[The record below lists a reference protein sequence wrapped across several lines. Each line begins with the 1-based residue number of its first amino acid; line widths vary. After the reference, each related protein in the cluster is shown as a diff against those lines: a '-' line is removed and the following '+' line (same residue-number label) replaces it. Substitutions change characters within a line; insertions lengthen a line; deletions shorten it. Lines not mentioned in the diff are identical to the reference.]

1 MQRARR
7 VAWLLLA
14 AWTALGRSVQA
25 GILLAPGTT
34 VEGLLPAGEE
44 SREIDL
50 DAGGP
55 SGTRRLIT
63 LGKHGTD
70 LLLELTDA
78 TRQGLLKV
86 HGSDSR
92 YGLELLL
99 LPPVPQGTVYHLVV
113 RAAGRPLQ
121 AVRFTLSLETLNE
134 SETAARQRIAAAAL
148 TTEAA
153 ERSAEETPGGRQAAL
168 ALYQQA
174 LPTWRSLGRV
184 PEQIANL
191 VNTAVLYRLAGD
203 ARKAV
208 EVLGPAL
215 ELQRSLGKDP
225 AAEAVLLI
233 EMGFD
238 RWTLGEVEPARDLY
252 RQALARF
259 AGTDDAY
266 GKAAALN
273 DLGLSDHARGD
284 LRAARGNYEEA
295 LPLFERTDLRA
306 AAVVVNNIGG
316 IYQVLGEPSAAIDF
330 YRRALDLQRKAGNR
344 LEEARDLGNLASVA
358 AEIGLYQQALSQ
370 YEQALEIFRGL
381 GDLAGQ
387 ARMLSGRGLV
397 YRALGDPSRAGE
409 DFQASLS
416 LRRKTADRRGEAIT
430 LHNLAL
436 AVEDRGDLTTSA
448 SLFEQALAIQRSL
461 EDRRAEAI
469 TLQTLAQVDQS
480 LGQTDQALDLIARS
494 VAALRALDARRPLC
508 VALRQQSEILT
519 ARAVSEPAIEP
530 GAAAAREAL
539 GFCRATQDQPGEA
552 QALLALA
559 KAERA
564 LGHLPEAEGHAEE
577 ALGAVE
583 SMRAGIASP
592 DLRAS
597 FLSRLQDA
605 YGLAIDL
612 LMQRH
617 RLEPAA
623 GFDRQALA
631 MAERARARGLLDL
644 LREAGTDVRQGI
656 DPALLERRARLE
668 ERLTAKSRHHLD
680 LLDRPPGDPER
691 AATEKELQ
699 EILAGLETV
708 DGEIRTRSPRYAALT
723 QPHPLDAAGI
733 QKLLDP
739 TTLLLVYRLGE
750 PKSYLWAVSPS
761 AVTSFELPPKREI
774 EDAARAVYGRWKV
787 RDLAARWEDEA
798 AAARLSAMIL
808 GPAAGLLREQRLA
821 VVADGALEYLPFAA
835 LPLSSISGRT
845 GPLVVH
851 HEIVSLPSAS
861 VLALLR
867 QEAAGRPAPPDRI
880 AVVAD
885 PVFRADDPRLPATT
899 RDPTQDAAFDRLVW
913 SRTEAEAIA
922 RIAAPRPAL
931 VDLGFDANL
940 DAVTGG
946 KLRGYRIVH
955 LATHGVLDSER
966 PALSGLVLSLVD
978 RQGKPR
984 PGLLGLGDIYNLSL
998 DADLVV
1004 LSGCQTALGKQVRGE
1019 GLVGLT
1025 RGFLYAGADRV
1036 MSSLWR
1042 VQDRATAELMTRFY
1056 RALLTNHLPP
1066 SAALRSAQLSMLRDR
1081 RWSLPY
1087 DWAGF
1092 VVYGDWGD
1100 WQ

>member
-1 MQRARR
+1 
-7 VAWLLLA
+7 
-14 AWTALGRSVQA
+14 
-25 GILLAPGTT
+25 
-34 VEGLLPAGEE
+34 
-44 SREIDL
+44 
-50 DAGGP
+50 
-55 SGTRRLIT
+55 
-63 LGKHGTD
+63 
-70 LLLELTDA
+70 
-78 TRQGLLKV
+78 
-86 HGSDSR
+86 
-92 YGLELLL
+92 LLL
-99 LPPVPQGTVYHLVV
+99 LPWLLGANGTTAVETPLEAGPSTAARLAAGEAQTYRIARHEATLRVVVDEDGRDLVVELIPPSGASLVVASPGNRYGIDSIVFHPQEPTDYRLVV
-113 RAAGRPLQ
+113 RAAGEAPRE
-121 AVRFTLSLETLNE
+121 AGYRIRLEVPGPDGGP
-134 SETAARQRIAAAAL
+134 ARLRAEEL
-148 TTEAA
+148 TTEALRQWTA
-153 ERSAEETPGGRQAAL
+153 ETPEARKAAL
-168 ALYQQA
+168 DLFLQA
-174 LPTWRSLGRV
+174 GPLWAEDGNG
-184 PEQIANL
+184 PEQVMSLLSA
-191 VNTAVLYRLAGD
+191 AVLHRLAGASGKALD
-203 ARKAV
+203 AANRALAV
-208 EVLGPAL
+208 ERPLG
-215 ELQRSLGKDP
+215 DP
-225 AAEAVLLI
+225 RIEAVLLV
-233 EMGFD
+233 EAG
-238 RWTLGEVEPARDLY
+238 WAQASLGHLEPARELY
-252 RQALARF
+252 NQALDRLKTA
-259 AGTDDAY
+259 ADPYTEGT
-266 GKAAALN
+266 ALN
-273 DLGLSDHARGD
+273 DLGLTYHNQNDLRTARGFYERALPLLQQTGD
-284 LRAARGNYEEA
+284 LRTE
-295 LPLFERTDLRA
+295 
-306 AAVVVNNIGG
+306 AAVTSNIGG
-316 IYQVLGEPSAAIDF
+316 IYQQLGEPSLAL
-330 YRRALDLQRKAGNR
+330 ALDQRAADIQGR
-344 LEEARDLGNLASVA
+344 LGGETERDQARTLGNMGAIQL
-358 AEIGLYQQALSQ
+358 EIGLYQQALNLFTRSR
-370 YEQALEIFRGL
+370 ETAHRLEDRE
-381 GDLAGQ
+381 AE
-387 ARMLSGRGLV
+387 ARALSGIGLV
-397 YRALGDPSRAGE
+397 QRALGDLPGAVESL
-409 DFQASLS
+409 QASLA
-416 LRRKTADRRGEAIT
+416 LRRQTQDRRGEAAT
-430 LHNLAL
+430 LVNLGRTAI
-436 AVEDRGDLTTSA
+436 DRGAPQEAVADFESA
-448 SLFEQALAIQRSL
+448 LKLQRSL
-461 EDRRAEAI
+461 GDPRSEA
-469 TLQTLAQVDQS
+469 TALQALSEAHQA
-480 LGQTDQALDLIARS
+480 LGQTDQALDLITRS

-508 VALRQQSEILT
+508 AALRQQSEILT
-519 ARAVSEPAIEP
+519 VRPGSAEP

-559 KAERA
+559 KAERS
-564 LGHLPEAEGHAEE
+564 LGQLPAAEGHAEE

-656 DPALLERRARLE
+656 DPSLLERRARLE

-723 QPHPLDAAGI
+723 RPHPLDAAGI
-733 QKLLDP
+733 QALLDP

-750 PKSYLWAVSPS
+750 PKSFLWAVSPS

-787 RDLAARWEDEA
+787 RDLAARREDEA
-798 AAARLSAMIL
+798 TAAHLSAMIL

-835 LPLSSISGRT
+835 LPSRSSLSSDT
-845 GPLVVH
+845 EPLIVH
-851 HEIVSLPSAS
+851 HEVVSLPSVS
-861 VLALLR
+861 VLGLLR

-885 PVFRADDPRLPATT
+885 PVFRADDPRLPAAT
-899 RDPTQDAAFDRLVW
+899 RDPAPDAAFDRLVW

-931 VDLGFDANL
+931 LDLDFDANL
-940 DAVTGG
+940 EAVTGG
-946 KLRGYRIVH
+946 TLRGYRIVH
-955 LATHGVLDSER
+955 LATHGVLDSEH

-984 PGLLGLGDIYNLSL
+984 PGLLRLGDIYNLSL

-1056 RALLTNHLPP
+1056 RALLTSHLPP
-1066 SAALRSAQLSMLRDR
+1066 PAALRSAQLSMLHDR

-1092 VVYGDWGD
+1092 AVYGDWR
-1100 WQ
+1100 

>member
-1 MQRARR
+1 MIFQA
-7 VAWLLLA
+7 LLA
-14 AWTALGRSVQA
+14 VLLSLAATSSPAAGQPLHPGPPMRQQLSPGEVREYRIADAEDARLRAAVQEDGRDLVLELILPGDVAPVVVASPGNRYGIDSILFKPGA
-25 GILLAPGTT
+25 GDYRLRVHEAEPGT
-34 VEGLLPAGEE
+34 
-44 SREIDL
+44 SDFHF
-50 DAGGP
+50 
-55 SGTRRLIT
+55 T
-63 LGKHGTD
+63 LGLEALAGDTAAD
-70 LLLELTDA
+70 RSRLRAEELT
-78 TRQGLLKV
+78 
-86 HGSDSR
+86 
-92 YGLELLL
+92 
-99 LPPVPQGTVYHLVV
+99 
-113 RAAGRPLQ
+113 
-121 AVRFTLSLETLNE
+121 
-134 SETAARQRIAAAAL
+134 TAALQRW
-148 TTEAA
+148 A
-153 ERSAEETPGGRQAAL
+153 EDTPDGRKAAL
-168 ALYQQA
+168 ALFQAAQPLWEPGARDPERVMNLVSSATLHRLANEHEQA
-174 LPTWRSLGRV
+174 LKDLTAALQIPIGDPRIEAVILIDMGWAEASLGRV
-184 PEQIANL
+184 EKARDFYHQALKQLDTLDDPYAKASALNNLGLTYHNRNDLRTARELYEQALPLYHAAGDLRTEAVATSNL
-191 VNTAVLYRLAGD
+191 GGIHQQLGEPGLAMTLYQRAVDIESHLAGD
-203 ARKAV
+203 SAARDQARALSNMGAV
-208 EVLGPAL
+208 QLEIGLYEQARAFYLRSLDLARREGDQDAEARALTGLGIAGRALGDLSGAVDSLNASLALRRQVKDQRGEAATLVSLGRTARDNGTLQPAVTDFERAL
-215 ELQRSLGKDP
+215 EIQRSLG
-225 AAEAVLLI
+225 
-233 EMGFD
+233 
-238 RWTLGEVEPARDLY
+238 
-252 RQALARF
+252 
-259 AGTDDAY
+259 
-266 GKAAALN
+266 
-273 DLGLSDHARGD
+273 
-284 LRAARGNYEEA
+284 
-295 LPLFERTDLRA
+295 
-306 AAVVVNNIGG
+306 
-316 IYQVLGEPSAAIDF
+316 
-330 YRRALDLQRKAGNR
+330 
-344 LEEARDLGNLASVA
+344 
-358 AEIGLYQQALSQ
+358 
-370 YEQALEIFRGL
+370 
-381 GDLAGQ
+381 
-387 ARMLSGRGLV
+387 
-397 YRALGDPSRAGE
+397 
-409 DFQASLS
+409 
-416 LRRKTADRRGEAIT
+416 
-430 LHNLAL
+430 
-436 AVEDRGDLTTSA
+436 
-448 SLFEQALAIQRSL
+448 
-461 EDRRAEAI
+461 DRRAEAM
-469 TLQTLAQVDQS
+469 TLQPLAEAHQA
-480 LGQTDQALDLIARS
+480 LGQTDQALDLITRS

-508 VALRQQSEILT
+508 AALRQQSEILT
-519 ARAVSEPAIEP
+519 ARADAEP

-539 GFCRATQDQPGEA
+539 GLCRATQDQPGEA

-564 LGHLPEAEGHAEE
+564 LGQLPAAEGHAEE

-597 FLSRLQDA
+597 FLSRLQDS

-656 DPALLERRARLE
+656 DPALLERRAHLE

-723 QPHPLDAAGI
+723 RPHPLDAAGI
-733 QKLLDP
+733 QNLLDP

-761 AVTSFELPPKREI
+761 AVTSFELPAKREI

-787 RDLAARWEDEA
+787 RDLAARREDEA

-808 GPAAGLLREQRLA
+808 GPAAGLLRDQRLA

-835 LPLSSISGRT
+835 LPFQTSGGT
-845 GPLVVH
+845 EPLVVH

-885 PVFRADDPRLPATT
+885 PVFRADDPRVPAASN
-899 RDPTQDAAFDRLVW
+899 RDLSQDAAFDRLVW
-913 SRTEAEAIA
+913 SRSEAEAIA

-931 VDLGFDANL
+931 VDLDFDANL
-940 DAVTGG
+940 DAVAGG

-978 RQGKPR
+978 HQGKPR
-984 PGLLGLGDIYNLSL
+984 PGLLRLGDIYNLSL

-1004 LSGCQTALGKQVRGE
+1004 LSGCQTALGKQIRGE
-1019 GLVGLT
+1019 GLIGLT

-1056 RALLTNHLPP
+1056 RALLTSHLPP
-1066 SAALRSAQLSMLRDR
+1066 PAALRSAQLAMLHDR

-1092 VVYGDWGD
+1092 VVYGDWSD
-1100 WQ
+1100 WQSQ

>member
-7 VAWLLLA
+7 VAWLLA
-14 AWTALGRSVQA
+14 AWTALGRTTQA
-25 GILLAPGTT
+25 GTLLAPGTSFD
-34 VEGLLPAGEE
+34 GLLSAGAE
-44 SREIDL
+44 SQELDL

-55 SGTRRLIT
+55 PGTRRLIS
-63 LGKHGTD
+63 LEKHGTD
-70 LLLELTDA
+70 LLLELTDS
-78 TRQGLLKV
+78 TRQRLLKV

-99 LPPVPQGTVYHLVV
+99 LPPAPPGTVDRLVV
-113 RAAGRPLQ
+113 RAAGQRMQ
-121 AVRFTLSLETLNE
+121 AARFTLLLETLNE
-134 SETAARQRIAAAAL
+134 SEPAARQRIAAAAL

-153 ERSAEETPGGRQAAL
+153 ERSAEETPEGRSAAL

-174 LPTWRSLGRV
+174 LPIWRSLGRV

-191 VNTAVLYRLAGD
+191 ANTAVLHRLAGD

-233 EMGFD
+233 ELGFD
-238 RWTLGEVEPARDLY
+238 RWSLGEVEPARDLY
-252 RQALARF
+252 RQALALF
-259 AGTDDAY
+259 AGTEDAY
-266 GKAAALN
+266 GRGAALN

-295 LPLFERTDLRA
+295 LPLFERTDPRA

-436 AVEDRGDLTTSA
+436 AVEDRGDLKASA

-469 TLQTLAQVDQS
+469 TLQALAQVDQL

-508 VALRQQSEILT
+508 AALRQQSEILT
-519 ARAVSEPAIEP
+519 ARADGEP

-564 LGHLPEAEGHAEE
+564 LDHLPEAEGHAEE

-583 SMRAGIASP
+583 SMRAGIASL

-617 RLEPAA
+617 RREPAA

-644 LREAGTDVRQGI
+644 LRESGTDIRQGA
-656 DPALLERRARLE
+656 DSALLERRA
-668 ERLTAKSRHHLD
+668 HL
-680 LLDRPPGDPER
+680 
-691 AATEKELQ
+691 
-699 EILAGLETV
+699 
-708 DGEIRTRSPRYAALT
+708 
-723 QPHPLDAAGI
+723 
-733 QKLLDP
+733 
-739 TTLLLVYRLGE
+739 
-750 PKSYLWAVSPS
+750 
-761 AVTSFELPPKREI
+761 
-774 EDAARAVYGRWKV
+774 
-787 RDLAARWEDEA
+787 
-798 AAARLSAMIL
+798 
-808 GPAAGLLREQRLA
+808 
-821 VVADGALEYLPFAA
+821 
-835 LPLSSISGRT
+835 
-845 GPLVVH
+845 
-851 HEIVSLPSAS
+851 
-861 VLALLR
+861 
-867 QEAAGRPAPPDRI
+867 
-880 AVVAD
+880 
-885 PVFRADDPRLPATT
+885 
-899 RDPTQDAAFDRLVW
+899 
-913 SRTEAEAIA
+913 
-922 RIAAPRPAL
+922 
-931 VDLGFDANL
+931 
-940 DAVTGG
+940 
-946 KLRGYRIVH
+946 
-955 LATHGVLDSER
+955 
-966 PALSGLVLSLVD
+966 
-978 RQGKPR
+978 
-984 PGLLGLGDIYNLSL
+984 
-998 DADLVV
+998 
-1004 LSGCQTALGKQVRGE
+1004 
-1019 GLVGLT
+1019 
-1025 RGFLYAGADRV
+1025 
-1036 MSSLWR
+1036 
-1042 VQDRATAELMTRFY
+1042 
-1056 RALLTNHLPP
+1056 
-1066 SAALRSAQLSMLRDR
+1066 
-1081 RWSLPY
+1081 
-1087 DWAGF
+1087 
-1092 VVYGDWGD
+1092 
-1100 WQ
+1100 